1 MAPTPPDP
9 PRPTGRAEVIDAL
22 KAAALDLVGEKGVG
36 FSVREVADRA
46 GVNQGLI
53 YRHFGSKE
61 QLIEAAA
68 TDVTRSLATALASGE
83 APIELL
89 LGRYANVCT
98 VLARLILDES
108 EQLVTEHPIVEA
120 MTSMAAD
127 GDHLPSRAL
136 RVSTAASTLLGW
148 ILFHEYFERATGEPP
163 DPDGNRHI
171 EQLTRQLLAG
181 AFPLHGGRKS
191 T

>member
-1 MAPTPPDP
+1 M
-9 PRPTGRAEVIDAL
+9 IDAL

-148 ILFHEYFERATGEPP
+148 ILFHEYFERPPVSRPTQTATATSSSSPVSCSPAPFHFMEAAS
-163 DPDGNRHI
+163 R
-171 EQLTRQLLAG
+171 RRLA
-181 AFPLHGGRKS
+181 R
-191 T
+191 